1 MQKQSF
7 RRKRRRNQA
16 TRFLTKRQAAL
27 HPSNY
32 NSGGNRAVITLKDK
46 SQ

>member
-1 MQKQSF
+1 MRQSF

-32 NSGGNRAVITLKDK
+32 TPGGNRAYITTKDN